1 MITKLGE
8 DYVRTIYQS
17 INESTRPNQ
26 TPHHSIDV
34 RSITGPW
41 IMQMFRWRRES
52 MNTKLISLHPNT
64 KLFSGQFKVA
74 FALTLFTSNWAMSSR
89 GGALGAAF
97 AFRSDAESG
106 ESVIP
111 SLDIK
116 LTFIAP
122 EKMLVGKWSFLFWE
136 TWFSGAMLVSGRVST
151 CLPSHGNTYHGCR
164 VVSRRFTNIQ
174 MLFTLRLSYHHIT
187 LLSRELTHPTCGSS
201 ENHRLKSADW

>member
-1 MITKLGE
+1 MTTKLGE

-34 RSITGPW
+34 RSITGPR
-41 IMQMFRWRRES
+41 IMQMFRCRRES
-52 MNTKLISLHPNT
+52 MNTKLSSLHPNT

-97 AFRSDAESG
+97 AFSNRNPKK
-106 ESVIP
+106 VIP

-116 LTFIAP
+116 LTFFCP
-122 EKMLVGKWSFLFWE
+122 EKCW
-136 TWFSGAMLVSGRVST
+136 
-151 CLPSHGNTYHGCR
+151 
-164 VVSRRFTNIQ
+164 
-174 MLFTLRLSYHHIT
+174 
-187 LLSRELTHPTCGSS
+187 
-201 ENHRLKSADW
+201 